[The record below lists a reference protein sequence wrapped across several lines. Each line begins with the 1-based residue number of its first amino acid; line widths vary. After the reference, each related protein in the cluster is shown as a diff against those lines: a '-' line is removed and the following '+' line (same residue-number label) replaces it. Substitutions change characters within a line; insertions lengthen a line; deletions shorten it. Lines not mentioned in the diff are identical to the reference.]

1 MQQRRGAGGS
11 IGADRVAT
19 LAELKLV
26 VQQRVDG

>member
-1 MQQRRGAGGS
+1 MQAPARGRRLDR
-11 IGADRVAT
+11 ADRVAT